1 MSAARSQPFHAHQA
15 AEPDCV
21 RSHSQRSRSAQ
32 PVEPHRST
40 QRLAR
45 RDRLPLSPGL
55 QLLLAI
61 GKVVSPLATHEFLRR
76 LTPNHSS
83 LIIGGIGEKSVVRF
97 CLGKNQSETLRLH
110 FASDSLN
117 PDRYS
122 VAIKCVRKE
131 DSERSPDEPDQFA
144 EVQIVVSPV
153 HFQWLTKQSEFLGVT
168 KQELI
173 AGVLEEWIRRN
184 RSVRIPLLEASAMV
198 RWALDEFMQRH
209 RDEFLPLD
217 GES

>member
-1 MSAARSQPFHAHQA
+1 
-15 AEPDCV
+15 
-21 RSHSQRSRSAQ
+21 
-32 PVEPHRST
+32 
-40 QRLAR
+40 
-45 RDRLPLSPGL
+45 
-55 QLLLAI
+55 
-61 GKVVSPLATHEFLRR
+61 LRR
-76 LTPNHSS
+76 LTPNHLS
-83 LIIGGIGEKSVVRF
+83 LIIGGIGENLQF
-97 CLGKNQSETLRLH
+97 TIYLGKKQSETLRLH

-117 PDRYS
+117 PDRYA

-131 DSERSPDEPDQFA
+131 DSGQSPDEPDQSA

-168 KQELI
+168 KQEVI
-173 AGVLEEWIRRN
+173 ADVLEEWIRRN
-184 RSVRIPLLEASAMV
+184 PSVRIPRLEASAMV